1 MKTEE
6 IEQIADSME
15 NRSTLELEE
24 THRQIVSK
32 VGKGGIT
39 RGESNTY
46 TAMLISI
53 AGELSAREGGAPGDG
68 MSLVEAA
75 GTHAASDEELA
86 DARTLAASLR
96 ETDPEMADR
105 IEAAARHEEGLRAT
119 GAQHDERV
127 TQVLDKREAELRTE
141 DGLTP
146 SGLEGL
152 RQELFDMAEDDLRRG
167 SLLSQIDKGAIA
179 IEAVKREQQLG
190 TTEEEAQA

>member
-24 THRQIVSK
+24 TYRQIVSK
-32 VGKGGIT
+32 VGKGGVT
-39 RGESNTY
+39 PGESNTF

-53 AGELSAREGGAPGDG
+53 AGELSAREGAPAGDG

-75 GTHAASDEELA
+75 STHAASDEELA

-96 ETDPEMADR
+96 ETDPETADR

-152 RQELFDMAEDDLRRG
+152 RQELFDMAEDDPRRG
-167 SLLSQIDKGAIA
+167 SLLAQIDKGAIA